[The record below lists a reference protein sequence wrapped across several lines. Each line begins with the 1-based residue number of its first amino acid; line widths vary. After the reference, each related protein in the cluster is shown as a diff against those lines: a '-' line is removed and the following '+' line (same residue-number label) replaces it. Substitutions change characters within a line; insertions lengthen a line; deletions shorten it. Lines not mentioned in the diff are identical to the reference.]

1 MQLLD
6 TIAYIIVRENHVLAE
21 KRKLTKKVC
30 PGATAIPGG
39 HVEANERLEAAL
51 MREIQEELGVTTND
65 FDFVCTL
72 LHRSAEFRKLNYFV
86 VNSWQGEFQNNEA
99 EALVWI
105 PLDALGELDL
115 DVDRLAVNEYLR
127 VYGHER

>member
-1 MQLLD
+1 MKPLN
-6 TIAYIIVRENHVLAE
+6 TIAYMIIRENCILAE

-39 HVEANERLEAAL
+39 HVEEGETPEAAL
-51 MREIQEELGVTTND
+51 VRELQEELGVISD
-65 FDFVCTL
+65 DYHFVCTL

-86 VNSWQGEFQNNEA
+86 VNTWGGEFQNNEA

-105 PLDALGELDL
+105 PMDELYKLDL
-115 DVDRLAVNEYLR
+115 DVDRLAVSEYLR
-127 VYGHER
+127 VYERG